1 LAVAFASCTS
11 KVKLPPLTETFSK
24 TDKNPFGG
32 FIARK
37 QFENLYP
44 RNYVR
49 EKRTAFDETW
59 NEITDTSA
67 LYVCITPR
75 LYVNEDDATA
85 MLNYV
90 AAGNTLFI
98 SASIF
103 DSELLHRINCMQSQ
117 YSQSS
122 FLGFDSVRTTDVKN
136 EDANYDYF
144 YLPFKSSFTY
154 TDSVFTKPLGVN
166 DEGKT
171 NFILYFYG
179 RGKLLLHADPRA
191 FSNYF
196 LLKND
201 NYKYMQQVLSYTSN
215 NPDNIYWDDYYRK
228 LNRRSAASK
237 NKNNKDEDSF
247 STLRAILAHNELAW
261 AFWLSVVALLLY
273 ILFSMKRRQR
283 QIEIVKPNENTTV
296 TFTET
301 IGRLYLQKKDNKNIA
316 EKAITYFNEYVRN
329 TYFVNTNNTNSD
341 FLSTLSRK
349 SGLEKERVDKL
360 YSTIQE
366 VTNAVEVSDMQ
377 LLSLNLQIQQFI
389 KK

>member
-1 LAVAFASCTS
+1 LAFAGCND
-11 KVKLPPLTETFSK
+11 KVKLPPLNETFSK

-32 FIARK
+32 FIAHR
-37 QFENLYP
+37 QLENLYP
-44 RNYVR
+44 RNNVR
-49 EKRTAFDETW
+49 EKRKAFDKTW

-67 LYVCITPR
+67 LYVCVTPR
-75 LYVNEDDATA
+75 LYVNEDEATA

-98 SASIF
+98 SAGAF
-103 DSELLHRINCMQSQ
+103 DSELLQRINCMQSQ
-117 YSQSS
+117 YSQSY

-136 EDANYDYF
+136 EDADYDYF

-196 LLKND
+196 LLKKD
-201 NYKYMQQVLSYTSN
+201 NYKYLQQALSYTTN
-215 NPDNIYWDDYYRK
+215 DPDHIYWDDYYRK

-237 NKNNKDEDSF
+237 SKNNNDEDGF
-247 STLRAILAHNELAW
+247 STLSAIMAHNELAW
-261 AFWLSVVALLLY
+261 AFWLSLLALLLY

-283 QIEIVKPNENTTV
+283 QIEIIKPNENTTV

-316 EKAITYFNEYVRN
+316 EKTITYFNEYVRN
-329 TYFVNTNNTNSD
+329 TYFVNTNNINAD
-341 FLSTLSRK
+341 FLTTLSRK
-349 SGLEKERVDKL
+349 SGIEKEMVDKL

-366 VTNAVEVSDMQ
+366 VTNAFEVSDMQ
-377 LLSLNLQIQQFI
+377 LLSLNQQIQQFI